1 MTDIPQIPLAARV
14 AATPS
19 AAGRRVSAPSPADA
33 ARDQAQTKAQAKVEI
48 EAAEKTEAPAVSGDT
63 AATKSNAVEPLSPTG
78 PTRVTAYS
86 DASSGRYVIQVRE
99 AESNDVINQYPPKEL
114 LRFYAAAREALEQAV
129 ERSAKAKD
137 VSA

>member
-1 MTDIPQIPLAARV
+1 MNEIAKNTVVAARV
-14 AATPS
+14 AVTPSTVERKATPQAPKAPAS
-19 AAGRRVSAPSPADA
+19 AV
-33 ARDQAQTKAQAKVEI
+33 QAQAKA
-48 EAAEKTEAPAVSGDT
+48 EAADKVEVPT
-63 AATKSNAVEPLSPTG
+63 ASNSRVAAASSAVEPLSPTG

-86 DASSGRYVIQVRE
+86 DSSSGRYVIQVRE
-99 AESNDVINQYPPKEL
+99 AESNEVINQYPPKQL